1 MRGPGWRS
9 RTPYEAHK
17 SMKARAAFLALTF
30 LALVGAR
37 PPMRYQPDPS
47 SVFAAEIAF
56 NRLAQ
61 QKGQWT
67 AFRETAADEAVMF
80 VPQRVLAK
88 QWLKGRADPPAAV
101 TWAPSTIY
109 VSCDGNLAASTGGW
123 KRPDGTVGYFT
134 TIWQRGKKGAWH
146 WIMDHGDMLAVAR
159 EAPEFL
165 VGKVA
170 TCKRRGPGGES
181 PPPAVKGDAPPMPK
195 DDSLTWTADVATDG
209 SRRVTVRMWT
219 GSEYETVIDDKVA
232 AGA

>member
-1 MRGPGWRS
+1 V
-9 RTPYEAHK
+9 
-17 SMKARAAFLALTF
+17 KARAAFLALTF

-61 QKGQWT
+61 QTGQWT

-88 QWLKGRADPPAAV
+88 QWLKGRADPPASV

-123 KRPDGTVGYFT
+123 KRPDGSVGYFT
-134 TIWQRGKKGAWH
+134 TLWQRDKKGEWK
-146 WIMDHGDMLAVAR
+146 WIMDHGDKLAIAR

-170 TCKRRGPGGES
+170 TCKRRGPGDEARPAG
-181 PPPAVKGDAPPMPK
+181 PPPGRKPDGKGDMPPPR

-209 SRRVTVRMWT
+209 SRRVTVRMWNGT
-219 GSEYETVIDDKVA
+219 DYETVIDDRVA